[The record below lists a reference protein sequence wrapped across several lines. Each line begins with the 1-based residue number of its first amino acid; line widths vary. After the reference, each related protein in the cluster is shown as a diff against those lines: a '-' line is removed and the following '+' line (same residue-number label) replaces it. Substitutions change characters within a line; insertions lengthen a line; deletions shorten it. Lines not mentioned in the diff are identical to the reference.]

1 MRCSARG
8 LTRPQACILAEAAQ
22 MRRMWTEKF
31 TLRRKKKI
39 AEGRF
44 VQVEVTEALDYDLF
58 GRALEGVQ

>member
-1 MRCSARG
+1 MLCEGFDAASGVYFGRSRADAPDVDG
-8 LTRPQACILAEAAQ
+8 KVYFTAE
-22 MRRMWTEKF
+22 
-31 TLRRKKKI
+31 KKI